1 MVHMYRV
8 TWDNW
13 SWSRWIQYPKEPLFR
28 PLTLFYSSYQS
39 KVRIWGCGSG
49 WSTWYTWY
57 TCTGTRGT
65 PGEGLDGFSLPK
77 NPQLDP
83 SHPFVAPTS
92 PKVRICK
99 VAVRSSKVQMG
110 PMLGQIVGG
119 FKMKNFISNNVSI

>member
-1 MVHMYRV
+1 M
-8 TWDNW
+8 
-13 SWSRWIQYPKEPLFR
+13 
-28 PLTLFYSSYQS
+28 
-39 KVRIWGCGSG
+39 
-49 WSTWYTWY
+49 WY
-57 TCTGTRGT
+57 TCTGTHWT
-65 PGEGLDGFSLPK
+65 PGEGLDGFSSPK

-119 FKMKNFISNNVSI
+119 FKMKNFVNKNLFIYQNKYFEGVSIFKF